1 MEKEE
6 TLIRT
11 WRLFRGRPDL
21 LAAFPKP
28 ERITL
33 ALATGDYRLLPEEC
47 RDPLVAY
54 RRHLSDRQRAIVNRH
69 RGL

>member
-1 MEKEE
+1 MDKEE

-11 WRLFRGRPDL
+11 YRMFRSRPDL

-33 ALATGDYRLLPEEC
+33 ALAVGDYRLLPREC
-47 RDPLVAY
+47 SDPLVAY
-54 RRHLSDRQRAIVNRH
+54 RKHLSDRQRAIVNRH

>member
-1 MEKEE
+1 M
-6 TLIRT
+6 
-11 WRLFRGRPDL
+11 FRNRPDL
-21 LAAFPKP
+21 LAAFPNP

-33 ALATGDYRLLPEEC
+33 ALAVGDYRLLPGEC

-54 RRHLSDRQRAIVNRH
+54 HKHLNDRQRAIVNRH